1 MFILRFQALLDSK
14 GMSKY
19 HLSKISGVP
28 KTTIMDICA
37 GRSSIDRCSA
47 KTVFMLAK
55 ALNCTM
61 ECLMALD
68 TPSDYDA
75 SIGVPAN
82 QAYLECGLPAYLQT
96 SLDNMKRSWSIQDS
110 GKKDVRWDL
119 YWCELNADINSAETD
134 QTISIE
140 QAQYLRKTYL
150 RM

>member
-1 MFILRFQALLDSK
+1 MFILRFQILLESK
-14 GMSKY
+14 DMSKY

-61 ECLMALD
+61 EYLMSLD

-75 SIGVPAN
+75 SIGVPTN
-82 QAYLECGLPAYLQT
+82 PVYLECGLPDFLKT
-96 SLDNMKRSWSIQDS
+96 SLDNMKKSWSIQDS
-110 GKKDVRWDL
+110 GQKDMHWDL

-134 QTISIE
+134 QTISAE